1 MNYGGGVWLFMLFMI
16 GGEVVVYVEYDIVWW
31 IMMDI
36 EWLLLDYICSY
47 NLLG

>member
-1 MNYGGGVWLFMLFMI
+1 MGGGGFGYLCIIDWE
-16 GGEVVVYVEYDIVWW
+16 GVVVYVEYDIVWW